1 MMALAIACNNSLV
14 FSGSWPATI
23 LDGRTDMDL
32 PVTMAN
38 NRGGKIDKIIWLV
51 NILQ

>member
-32 PVTMAN
+32 PVTIAN
-38 NRGGKIDKIIWLV
+38 GGKRKVDKII
-51 NILQ
+51 